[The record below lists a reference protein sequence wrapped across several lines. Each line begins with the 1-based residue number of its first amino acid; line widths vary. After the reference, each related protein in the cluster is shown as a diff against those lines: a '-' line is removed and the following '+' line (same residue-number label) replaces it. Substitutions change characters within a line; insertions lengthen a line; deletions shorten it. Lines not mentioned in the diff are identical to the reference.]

1 MDLTPLT
8 PAAPETVPTDTP
20 LRVVLVDDDT
30 LVRAGLRLI
39 LGGDRAIEIVG
50 EASDGIAAVSEIART
65 RPDVVL
71 MDIRI
76 PRRDGLAALEIARAA
91 DPTLKVVVLTTF
103 DADDMVLTALRLG
116 AAGFLL
122 KDTPPAE
129 LVAAVRLVAQG
140 RSMLSPSVTQQ
151 LITAVARQ
159 PVDGREAAAQVRL
172 ARLTERELEVAVAIG
187 TGLSNADIAASL
199 FLSIATVKTHVGR
212 VLDKLGA
219 DNRVQ
224 VAICVHDAGLA

>member
-1 MDLTPLT
+1 VDLTPLA
-8 PAAPETVPTDTP
+8 PAVPETAPANAP

-50 EASDGIAAVSEIART
+50 EASDGIAAVAEIART

-71 MDIRI
+71 MDIRM

-91 DPTLKVVVLTTF
+91 DPGLKVVVLTTF

-129 LVAAVRLVAQG
+129 LVAAVRLVAEG

-151 LITAVARQ
+151 LIAAVARQ
-159 PVDGREAAAQVRL
+159 PVDDRAETARARL
-172 ARLTERELEVAVAIG
+172 AALTERELEVALAVG
-187 TGLSNADIAASL
+187 TGLSNADIATRL
-199 FLSIATVKTHVGR
+199 FLSVATVKTHVGR

-224 VAICVHDAGLA
+224 VAICVHDAGLV

>member
-1 MDLTPLT
+1 MTPST
-8 PAAPETVPTDTP
+8 APAAPGTRTDAP

-39 LGGDRAIEIVG
+39 LGGDRTIEIVG
-50 EASDGIAAVSEIART
+50 EAADGIAAVSEIART

-71 MDIRI
+71 MDIRM

-91 DPTLKVVVLTTF
+91 DPALKVIVLTTF

-129 LVAAVRLVAQG
+129 LVAAVRLVAEG
-140 RSMLSPSVTQQ
+140 RSMLSPSVTEQ

-159 PVDGREAAAQVRL
+159 PVDDREAAARTRL

-187 TGLSNADIAASL
+187 AGLSNADIATSL